1 MRINHVALTQLP
13 NGTKVSTVNLPMPI
27 GYLIGIYYETLAF
40 DSNGNSLDE
49 TMRRYATREEAEAG
63 HLEVVN
69 QLLEEMKN
77 G

>member
-13 NGTKVSTVNLPMPI
+13 NGTKVSTVNLPF
-27 GYLIGIYYETLAF
+27 GHLTGDSYETLAF